1 MAVNNLSETCLLQS
15 LDYTDT
21 ADVKPERG
29 RKSIIQNPCYHHI
42 TSVTRTL
49 PRQSKKLPRGHSS
62 GITETN
68 RIQSV
73 NVSLLNI
80 FKSFSIYIVSFQ
92 KYFGCKGEKIS
103 RVRALV
109 ESFENSALCK
119 VYQPIIVLCFLPTHQ
134 NMPVL
139 FNWHQNK
146 KK

>member
-1 MAVNNLSETCLLQS
+1 MQS
-15 LDYTDT
+15 LDYTDR
-21 ADVKPERG
+21 AVVKPERG
-29 RKSIIQNPCYHHI
+29 RKSIIQNPCYSNTYHHI

-62 GITETN
+62 GITETD

-134 NMPVL
+134 NMAVL
-139 FNWHQNK
+139 FNLNQRK